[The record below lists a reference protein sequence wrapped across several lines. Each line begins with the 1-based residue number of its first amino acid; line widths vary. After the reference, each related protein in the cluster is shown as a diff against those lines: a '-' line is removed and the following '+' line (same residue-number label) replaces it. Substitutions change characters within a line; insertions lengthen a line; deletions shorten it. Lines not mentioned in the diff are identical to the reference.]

1 MHVKFVHDWKM
12 ERTFDLYLDQPDEF
26 RQVGTCRSFDSLVSI
41 YAYALQ
47 VIAMDF
53 ATFRKR
59 TSLGLI
65 VVQPP
70 RRIANESLDC

>member
-1 MHVKFVHDWKM
+1 MEGTFHV
-12 ERTFDLYLDQPDEF
+12 YLDQPDEF
-26 RQVGTCRSFDSLVSI
+26 RQVGTRGSFDSLVSI
-41 YAYALQ
+41 YAYQLQ